1 MLLKIPALIVALA
14 LVMES
19 GFVSQAS
26 CRLHSASYRQQQEPP
41 QSEMIKKGL
50 GLVEEIIIE
59 ARALRLP
66 ENRVFVQAA
75 AADLV
80 WAHDEKSSRAIFDE
94 ALAGINDL
102 TNGVAPD
109 DSQFT
114 ELTQLASELRRDVLL
129 KIARHDSSWARQ
141 LMLATARSSPQV
153 SDELQLDLSLV
164 TQTNAPV
171 RLAAQDQSEAESSP
185 PEKRMP
191 ERAVSVPAGASPE
204 MRDGFFSEAAVEAQS
219 AGDFERARQMAS
231 HITNQ
236 FQRSETLMAI
246 NEKYL
251 LEAARAGKVEQTL
264 GALTLLRTPEER
276 ASILIELAIAMTQRN
291 EKEQA
296 RDLIKQA
303 RDLLV
308 SQPQNFGQL
317 NARLRVVSALAQL
330 DPDESFEVIGMIIN
344 QLDGLAAA
352 TTVVDGFITE
362 ERLTRD
368 DELVLKQIQQLWES
382 VADESAQDNG
392 LTSLARREFDRLKNA
407 VDRFQH
413 TELRILAQLSLA
425 ESVLT

>member
-1 MLLKIPALIVALA
+1 
-14 LVMES
+14 MES

-26 CRLHSASYRQQQEPP
+26 WRLQSVSYSRQQEP
-41 QSEMIKKGL
+41 QSELIKKGL

-80 WAHDEKSSRAIFDE
+80 WAHDEKSARAIFSE

-102 TNGVAPD
+102 TSGIDSD
-109 DSQFT
+109 DPQFT
-114 ELTQLASELRRDVLL
+114 ALMQIAIELRRDVLL

-164 TQTNAPV
+164 TQTTAPV
-171 RLAAQDQSEAESSP
+171 RQAPEDRSEAESSP
-185 PEKRMP
+185 TEKRMP
-191 ERAVSVPAGASPE
+191 ERAASVPAGASPE
-204 MRDGFFSEAAVEAQS
+204 IRDGFFSEAAAEAQS

-231 HITNQ
+231 QITDQ
-236 FQRSETLMAI
+236 FQRSETLAAI
-246 NEKYL
+246 NQKYL

-276 ASILIELAIAMTQRN
+276 ASILIELAIAITQRN
-291 EKEQA
+291 EKESA

-303 RDLLV
+303 RDLLG
-308 SQPQNFGQL
+308 SRPQSFGQL

-330 DPDESFEVIGMIIN
+330 DPDESFEMIRILID

-352 TTVVDGFITE
+352 TAVVDGFITE

-368 DELVLKQIQQLWES
+368 DELVMKQIQQFWES
-382 VADESAQDNG
+382 IADESAQDNG

-407 VDRFQH
+407 FDRFQH
-413 TELRILAQLSLA
+413 TELRILAHLSLA

>member
-1 MLLKIPALIVALA
+1 MLLKIPAIFVAFA

-26 CRLHSASYRQQQEPP
+26 CRLHSASYRQQQEP

-80 WAHDEKSSRAIFDE
+80 WAHDEKSARAIFYE

-109 DSQFT
+109 DPQFT

-141 LMLATARSSPQV
+141 LMLATARSSPQA

-171 RLAAQDQSEAESSP
+171 RLAAQDQGEAESSP
-185 PEKRMP
+185 PEKRIP
-191 ERAVSVPAGASPE
+191 ERAASVSAGASPE
-204 MRDGFFSEAAVEAQS
+204 IRDGFFSEAAVEAQS

-231 HITNQ
+231 HITDQ
-236 FQRSETLMAI
+236 FQRSETLTAI
-246 NEKYL
+246 NQKYL
-251 LEAARAGKVEQTL
+251 LEAAKAGKIEQTL
-264 GALTLLRTPEER
+264 GALALLRTPEER
-276 ASILIELAIAMTQRN
+276 ASMLVELAIAVTQRN
-291 EKEQA
+291 EKEKA

-303 RDLLV
+303 RGLLG
-308 SQPQNFGQL
+308 SQPQSFDQL

-330 DPDESFEVIGMIIN
+330 DPDESFEMIGMIIN
-344 QLDGLAAA
+344 QLDGLATA
-352 TTVVDGFITE
+352 TMVIDGFITE

-368 DELVLKQIQQLWES
+368 DELVLKQIQQLWDT
-382 VADESAQDNG
+382 VADESAQDNC
-392 LTSLARREFDRLKNA
+392 LASLARHEFDRLKNA
-407 VDRFQH
+407 ADRFQH
-413 TELRILAQLSLA
+413 TELRILAYLSLA